1 MNLNKMKL
9 VIEPADIHNKLLSEQ
24 KEKFKNIM
32 ITDVD
37 LVDGSVMIE
46 CIALEDD
53 VVESNVL
60 QHLLKSDYVDAKI

>member
-1 MNLNKMKL
+1 MSLNKINLK
-9 VIEPADIHNKLLSEQ
+9 IEPVDIYNKLLPEQ

-32 ITDVD
+32 ITDVE
-37 LVDGSVMIE
+37 LVGGSVTIE

-60 QHLLKSDYVDAKI
+60 QRLLPSGYIDATR

>member
-1 MNLNKMKL
+1 MSLNKMKL
-9 VIEPADIHNKLLSEQ
+9 IIEPVDIYSKLLPEQ

-37 LVDGSVMIE
+37 LVGGSVTIE

-53 VVESNVL
+53 VVKSNVL
-60 QHLLKSDYVDAKI
+60 QSLLKSDCIDANH